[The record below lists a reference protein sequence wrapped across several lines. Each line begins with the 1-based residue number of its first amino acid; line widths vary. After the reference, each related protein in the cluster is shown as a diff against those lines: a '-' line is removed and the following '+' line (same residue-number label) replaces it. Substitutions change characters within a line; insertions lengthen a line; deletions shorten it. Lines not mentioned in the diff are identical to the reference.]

1 MPHKPLTQ
9 ILTIVGLILLIPLFG
24 NIFVD
29 GWNWDLFD
37 FIVMGSL
44 FFIIG
49 LAIDLAVRKI
59 TNPFRRT
66 IAIGAIIF
74 ALILI
79 WVELAV
85 NAVSSAIKFL
95 F

>member
-1 MPHKPLTQ
+1 MQNKNITH
-9 ILTIVGLILLIPLFG
+9 ILSIVGLILLAPLFG
-24 NIFVD
+24 NIFIS

-44 FFIIG
+44 LFVIG
-49 LAIDLAVRKI
+49 LAIDLAARKI

-66 IAIGAIIF
+66 IAIIAIVA
-74 ALILI
+74 ALFLI

-85 NAVSSAIKFL
+85 DAVSSAIKFL